1 MSTLKDIFDSAF
13 VGYFM
18 ALNLAYTV
26 LLLLGSRQAS
36 EWSGGGRCATS
47 AASAPRRSRC
57 P

>member
-1 MSTLKDIFDSAF
+1 METLRLIFDTTF
-13 VGYFM
+13 VAYFM

-26 LLLLGSRQAS
+26 LLLLGSRQVS

-47 AASAPRRSRC
+47 APSAPRRSRC